1 MNVPETVYGFK
12 RYALHER
19 GMRPRSFRSI
29 MASVKM
35 LCEWADTDD
44 LGQLDHGTVQAF
56 LYWGRE
62 EKAWEARTYRNHWQ
76 YLKSYF
82 TWCVAQKWVKTNPV
96 EGIGKPKLPQR
107 LPRCLTREDAQTVLN
122 QVRWYPWRYQF
133 EGIRNETILY
143 FLTYTGLRLQEMLDI
158 ELLDLNLAAR
168 EVLVREGKGQKDRIV
183 PLHPRLVPILRN
195 YLAERKTRHNHSRF
209 LFTGAQSE
217 LPMTG
222 KDVRSVCKKL
232 SASTGIY
239 FTPHRL
245 RHTFARLM
253 IEADVDL
260 FKIKEIMGHAHIAT
274 THTYV
279 SVSTENLK
287 RSMNAA
293 VLL

>member
-1 MNVPETVYGFK
+1 MTVPETVYGFK
-12 RYALHER
+12 RFALHER

-29 MASVKM
+29 MASVRM
-35 LCEWADTDD
+35 LSDWADTED
-44 LGQLDHGTVQAF
+44 LTKLDHGTVQAF

-62 EKAWEARTYRNHWQ
+62 ERAWEARTYRNHWQ

-82 TWCVAQKWVKTNPV
+82 DWCVRQHYVRTNPV

-107 LPRCLTREDAQTVLN
+107 LPRCLTREDVQAVLS

-133 EGIRNETILY
+133 EAVRNETMLY
-143 FLTYTGLRLQEMLDI
+143 FLVYTGLRLQEMLDL
-158 ELLDLNLAAR
+158 EMTDLNLTSR
-168 EVLVREGKGQKDRIV
+168 EVLVRQGKGQKDRLV
-183 PLHPRLVPILRN
+183 PLHPRLVPILRH
-195 YLAERKTRHNHSRF
+195 YLAERKARRNHSRF

-217 LPMTG
+217 KPMNG
-222 KDVRSVCKKL
+222 KNVRTVCQKL
-232 SASTGIY
+232 SQATGIY

-260 FKIKEIMGHAHIAT
+260 FKVKEIMGHAHIAT
-274 THTYV
+274 TQTYA

-287 RSMNAA
+287 RSMNEA